1 MSAGHC
7 KLKSAILHH
16 LPAYFRAMI
25 KTGIIGYGY
34 WGPNIGRNFGQ
45 HPDIEISA
53 IADKSAD
60 RRKVAATAFP
70 HALVTS
76 DAGEIL
82 NNPSIDAVAI
92 VTPVFAH
99 YELAKRALQSGK
111 HVFIEKPFTSTSDQA
126 KELIDLA
133 GRAGKVIMVDH
144 TFLFTAAVR
153 KMKDMVD
160 SGAMGNLY
168 YYDSQRV
175 NLGLFQHDVNV
186 LWDLATH
193 DISIMQYM
201 VPNLKPLSLNA
212 VGMSHFNTGMEDIA
226 YLTVKYENNFIAHF
240 TANWMSPIKIRHT
253 LMAGSKK
260 MLVWDDME
268 NDHKIKVYDKGVEI
282 SEKSEIYNLLVQYR
296 SGDMYSPQVANVEAL
311 KLETNYFVECIC
323 NGKRPFNDG
332 EAGLEVVRILEAS
345 DISIKNGGKEVRL

>member
-1 MSAGHC
+1 
-7 KLKSAILHH
+7 
-16 LPAYFRAMI
+16 MI

-34 WGPNIGRNFGQ
+34 WGPNIGRNFSQ
-45 HPDIEISA
+45 HPEIEITA

-60 RRKVAATAFP
+60 RRKVAQAAFP
-70 HALVTS
+70 SARITP
-76 DAGEIL
+76 DAADLLGDA
-82 NNPSIDAVAI
+82 SIDAVAI

-99 YELAKRALQSGK
+99 FELAKKALEAKK

-133 GRAGKVIMVDH
+133 ARVNRIIMVDH

-153 KMKDMVD
+153 KMKDMVE
-160 SGAMGNLY
+160 SGALGDLY

-201 VPNLKPLSLNA
+201 VPHLKPISLNA

-296 SGDMYSPQVANVEAL
+296 SGDMYSPQVQNLEAL
-311 KLETNYFVECIC
+311 KMETQYFVECIR
-323 NGKRPFNDG
+323 NNTQPFNNG
-332 EAGLEVVRILEAS
+332 QAGLEVVRILEAS
-345 DISIKNGGKEVRL
+345 DRSIKNGGVEVRL

>member
-1 MSAGHC
+1 
-7 KLKSAILHH
+7 
-16 LPAYFRAMI
+16 MI

-45 HPDIEISA
+45 HPEIDITA
-53 IADKSAD
+53 IADKSPD
-60 RRKVAATAFP
+60 RRKVAQIAFP
-70 HALVTS
+70 SATVTA
-76 DAGEIL
+76 DAADIL
-82 NNPSIDAVAI
+82 NNTSIDAVAI

-99 YELAKRALQSGK
+99 FELAKQALQNGK

-126 KELIDLA
+126 RELIDIA
-133 GRAGKVIMVDH
+133 AKAQRIIMVDH

-153 KMKDMVD
+153 KMKEMVT
-160 SGAMGNLY
+160 SGALGDLY

-201 VPNLKPLSLNA
+201 VPHLKPVSLNA

-296 SGDMYSPQVANVEAL
+296 SGDMYSPQVQNLEAL
-311 KLETNYFVECIC
+311 KLETQYFVDCIS
-323 NGKRPFNDG
+323 KQQKPFNDG
-332 EAGLEVVRILEAS
+332 EAGLQVVRILEAS
-345 DISIKNGGKEVRL
+345 DRSIKNGGVEVSLL

>member
-1 MSAGHC
+1 M
-7 KLKSAILHH
+7 KYRYT
-16 LPAYFRAMI
+16 PYFRDMI

-45 HPDIEISA
+45 HPEIDITA
-53 IADKSAD
+53 IADKSPD
-60 RRKVAATAFP
+60 RRKVAQIAFP
-70 HALVTS
+70 SATVTA
-76 DAGEIL
+76 DAADIL
-82 NNPSIDAVAI
+82 NNTSIDAVAI

-99 YELAKRALQSGK
+99 FELAKQALQNGK

-126 KELIDLA
+126 RELIDIA
-133 GRAGKVIMVDH
+133 TKVQRIIMVDH

-153 KMKDMVD
+153 KMKEMVT
-160 SGAMGNLY
+160 SGALGDLY

-201 VPNLKPLSLNA
+201 VPHLKPVSLNA

-296 SGDMYSPQVANVEAL
+296 SGDMYSPQVQNLEAL
-311 KLETNYFVECIC
+311 KLETQYFVDCIS
-323 NGKRPFNDG
+323 KQQKPFNDG
-332 EAGLEVVRILEAS
+332 EAGLQVVRILEAS
-345 DISIKNGGKEVRL
+345 DRSIKNGGVEVSLL

>member
-1 MSAGHC
+1 VQKRFEYRYA
-7 KLKSAILHH
+7 
-16 LPAYFRAMI
+16 PYFRAMI

-45 HPDIEISA
+45 HPEIDITA
-53 IADKSAD
+53 IADKSPD
-60 RRKVAATAFP
+60 RRKVAQIAFP
-70 HALVTS
+70 SATVTA
-76 DAGEIL
+76 DAADIL
-82 NNPSIDAVAI
+82 NNTSIDAVAI

-99 YELAKRALQSGK
+99 FELAKQALQNGK

-126 KELIDLA
+126 RELIDIA
-133 GRAGKVIMVDH
+133 AKAQRIIMVDH

-153 KMKDMVD
+153 KMKEMVT
-160 SGAMGNLY
+160 SGALGDLY

-201 VPNLKPLSLNA
+201 VPHLKPVSLNA

-296 SGDMYSPQVANVEAL
+296 SGDMYSPQVQNLEAL
-311 KLETNYFVECIC
+311 KLETQYFVDCIS
-323 NGKRPFNDG
+323 KQQKPFNDG
-332 EAGLEVVRILEAS
+332 EAGLQVVRILEAS
-345 DISIKNGGKEVRL
+345 DRSIKNGGVEVSLL